1 MPATAIMHVYVKIT
15 KSGVVYCESI
25 PEAFVSKKILTLK
38 KIERLVWNR
47 EKCNA
52 K

>member
-25 PEAFVSKKILTLK
+25 PEAFVSKNTHFK
-38 KIERLVWNR
+38 KN
-47 EKCNA
+47 
-52 K
+52 

>member
-1 MPATAIMHVYVKIT
+1 MPAIAIMHVYVKIT

-25 PEAFVSKKILTLK
+25 PEAFVSKVLTLK

-47 EKCNA
+47 EKCKA